1 LWLTN
6 FTGLVKAT
14 AEEQIVAVFKAASEL
29 SLPICQAMIEHI
41 FSPDYALDADAAD
54 ALSAALLNA
63 VRKAIE
69 EDQSQGLEL
78 LRTLDKS
85 LTDKVRTTLR
95 PPWTQ
100 IG

>member
-1 LWLTN
+1 
-6 FTGLVKAT
+6 
-14 AEEQIVAVFKAASEL
+14 
-29 SLPICQAMIEHI
+29 MIEH
-41 FSPDYALDADAAD
+41 SPDYALDADAAD